1 MSKARV
7 VVLEVVSGNLS
18 VTAAARVYGLSRQ
31 HIYRLLHRYRQGGLE
46 AVDPRSRRPASNP
59 RAVPDEVIA
68 AIVLL
73 REKLVAEGLDAGP
86 ITLQHHLAQQGLPV
100 PAASTIRRILGHHGL
115 ITPAPRKRPK
125 SSYRRFAAE
134 QPNECW
140 QSDFTHWSLADGSDI
155 EILNWLDDHSRYLLY
170 CTAYRRVA
178 GPDIVASFT
187 ATAATHG
194 LPASTLTDNGSV
206 YTSRFTH
213 GHNDFERLLNSL
225 GIRQKNGHPNHP
237 QTQGKIER
245 FHQTLKRWLIVRPRP
260 TSIAEL
266 QTLLDT
272 FTTLYNTERT
282 HRALRAGTT
291 PAQAYLA
298 RPKAHPTGQPS
309 THFRI
314 RHDTVDQFGKLTLRH
329 ASQLRHL
336 GIGRAHTGT
345 PVLILV
351 TTTTV
356 TVISKTGHHV
366 LSTHHIEPDKNYW
379 PNQNKNPGPRP
390 GNL

>member
-1 MSKARV
+1 MHRWYS
-7 VVLEVVSGNLS
+7 EVVDSDDTQPDPAPSLRERQGALAREAILDALIDRIEAGEPDPSYVDLARESGVARRTLYRYFP
-18 VTAAARVYGLSRQ
+18 TREALYAAAGVRVRE
-31 HIYRLLHRYRQGGLE
+31 RLR
-46 AVDPRSRRPASNP
+46 
-59 RAVPDEVIA
+59 
-68 AIVLL
+68 
-73 REKLVAEGLDAGP
+73 
-86 ITLQHHLAQQGLPV
+86 LP
-100 PAASTIRRILGHHGL
+100 
-115 ITPAPRKRPK
+115 
-125 SSYRRFAAE
+125 
-134 QPNECW
+134 
-140 QSDFTHWSLADGSDI
+140 I
-155 EILNWLDDHSRYLLY
+155 EID
-170 CTAYRRVA
+170 
-178 GPDIVASFT
+178 GPDDIVASFT

-245 FHQTLKRWLIVRPRP
+245 FHQTFKAWLIVRPRP